1 MNKEDLEKANTIK
14 KRIDILTE
22 NIKRS
27 EYMLSKNVVER
38 ESYITFNGSDGLEV
52 RKTLFKK
59 LALIVL
65 KEDKKELIEL
75 IKQFELL

>member
-38 ESYITFNGSDGLEV
+38 ESYITFNGNDGLEV

-59 LALIVL
+59 LALIVQ

-75 IKQFELL
+75 TKQFELL

>member
-38 ESYITFNGSDGLEV
+38 ESYITFNGNDELEV

-59 LALIVL
+59 LALIVQ

-75 IKQFELL
+75 TKQFELL

>member
-38 ESYITFNGSDGLEV
+38 ESYITFNGNDGLEV

-59 LALIVL
+59 LALIVQ
-65 KEDKKELIEL
+65 KK
-75 IKQFELL
+75 IKRNLLN